1 MVRLGCGAS
10 LFRGYVGNAAAL
22 AALFFFFFFFFFFF
36 LFFLLFLFVRAN
48 SEANLAAAFNLRA
61 MLHAA
66 AVEGADEEDDEV

>member
-1 MVRLGCGAS
+1 MFSTFFALW
-10 LFRGYVGNAAAL
+10 YVCVAAQVCLEA
-22 AALFFFFFFFFFFF
+22 F
-36 LFFLLFLFVRAN
+36 LFLFLFSFLFLFVRAN